1 MGTLSALLA
10 SSKGIR
16 RSPVLKVLVMWS
28 FGGFFRVNCTSCWTN
43 NPIVGDLRWRSCKIS
58 NVRLPNF
65 VSTLISSLAN
75 NGPVWRHRCRKGT
88 LDQTSWQRVIFT
100 NYIYRVYPVYRGWL
114 YVFVPVRTPLP
125 APPPVAEFSSRNN
138 KFYRFLSFLVGLM
151 DLTYS
156 LPD

>member
-1 MGTLSALLA
+1 MLYSKSQYAWRRLDMGTLSALLA

-43 NPIVGDLRWRSCKIS
+43 NPVVGDLRWRSCKIS

-100 NYIYRVYPVYRGWL
+100 NYIYRVYPVYRGW
-114 YVFVPVRTPLP
+114 
-125 APPPVAEFSSRNN
+125 PPPVAEFSSRNN
-138 KFYRFLSFLVGLM
+138 KFSDFFHFW
-151 DLTYS
+151 
-156 LPD
+156 